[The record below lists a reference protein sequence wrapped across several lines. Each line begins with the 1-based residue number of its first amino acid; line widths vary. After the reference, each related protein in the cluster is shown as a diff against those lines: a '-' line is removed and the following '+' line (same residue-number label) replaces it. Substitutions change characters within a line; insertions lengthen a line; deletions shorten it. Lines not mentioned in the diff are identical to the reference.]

1 MSKVKNKICEIA
13 LDISVWLMVAVF
25 VLVPLAV
32 VIGVVKLM
40 LYWLGVI

>member
-25 VLVPLAV
+25 VLVPLAA
-32 VIGVVKLM
+32 VIGMVKLM
-40 LYWLGVI
+40 LHWIGVI